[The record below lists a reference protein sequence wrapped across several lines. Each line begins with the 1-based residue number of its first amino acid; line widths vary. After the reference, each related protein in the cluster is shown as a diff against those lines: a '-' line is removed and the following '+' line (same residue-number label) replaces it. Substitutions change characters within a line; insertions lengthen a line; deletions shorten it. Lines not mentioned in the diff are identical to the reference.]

1 MQFLIRFERFLMVAS
16 NSWKGR
22 NLKVHEALRYKRTAQ
37 AALTLLVEYCGAHSQ
52 DSSVRR
58 ELPACR

>member
-1 MQFLIRFERFLMVAS
+1 MVAS

-22 NLKVHEALRYKRTAQ
+22 NLKVHEALRGKDVESKRTAQ

>member
-1 MQFLIRFERFLMVAS
+1 MRGKDVES
-16 NSWKGR
+16 
-22 NLKVHEALRYKRTAQ
+22 KRTAQ

-58 ELPACR
+58 ELPACRLFKLNVDVFQAVVLGCGGYY